1 MKKIT
6 YIGFSLLILTN
17 LFFIVLY
24 FFGGNDNKT
33 AYFEFNQVYNECALK
48 KELETD
54 LEKVVSTRKS
64 HLDSLQLELSLLS
77 GKIESKNASS
87 TELQQF
93 EDLKNR
99 FLTLQENYE
108 QENVRLKENYT
119 TQIRKEIN
127 DKARL
132 FSEKKGYTYLFG
144 AMGDG
149 TIMYA
154 SEKNNVTKE
163 FQAFIDK

>member
-1 MKKIT
+1 MKKIS

-17 LFFIVLY
+17 LSLIALH
-24 FFGGNDNKT
+24 FFGGRDKT
-33 AYFEFNQVYNECALK
+33 AYFEFNKVYNECSLK
-48 KELETD
+48 KKLEKD
-54 LEKVVSTRKS
+54 LEQVVSVRKS

-77 GKIESKNASS
+77 GKIESKSASQL
-87 TELQQF
+87 ELQQF

-99 FLTLQENYE
+99 FLTLQDNYE

-119 TQIRKEIN
+119 SQIRKEIN
-127 DKARL
+127 EKARQ

-154 SEKNNVTKE
+154 SEKNDVTKE
-163 FQAFIDK
+163 FQEFIDK

>member
-1 MKKIT
+1 MKKVI

-17 LFFIVLY
+17 LFLISLY
-24 FFGGNDNKT
+24 FFGNNDKT
-33 AYFEFNQVYNECALK
+33 AYFEFNKVYNECSLK
-48 KELETD
+48 KTLETD
-54 LEKVVSTRKS
+54 LEKVVSARKS

-77 GKIESKNASS
+77 GKIESKNASQ
-87 TELQQF
+87 TEFQRF

-99 FLTLQENYE
+99 YLTLQDNYE

-119 TQIRKEIN
+119 SQIRKEIN

-154 SEKNNVTKE
+154 SEKNDVTKE
-163 FQAFIDK
+163 FLEFIDK